1 MATPIINLDN
11 RERRELGQKMLN
23 DMINE
28 DVYSDD
34 EILCMVDIIMNEE
47 DYSIEDL
54 KKIAEEGM

>member
-11 RERRELGQKMLN
+11 EERRTLGQKMLN

-28 DVYSDD
+28 DVYNDD
-34 EILCMVDIIMNEE
+34 EILDMVDIIMNEE

>member
-11 RERRELGQKMLN
+11 EERRTLGQKILN

-28 DVYSDD
+28 DVYNDD

-47 DYSIEDL
+47 KYSIGDL
-54 KKIAEEGM
+54 KKIDEEGM